1 MIGQSSNQAHLD
13 VEAGEE
19 PVDETSYV
27 SPETLRRLMLR
38 YDTADVC
45 HFRRAGT
52 SYTRRTASAA
62 GIGAIQPSYYEQ
74 QEIPK

>member
-13 VEAGEE
+13 VEAPEE

-38 YDTADVC
+38 
-45 HFRRAGT
+45 
-52 SYTRRTASAA
+52 
-62 GIGAIQPSYYEQ
+62 
-74 QEIPK
+74 